1 MESPRD
7 RNNGTSARGV
17 GGVGKERERKRAVY
31 TIHGSIS
38 RVLLDKSIDANET
51 TRFRSDRQTDA
62 VT

>member
-1 MESPRD
+1 M
-7 RNNGTSARGV
+7 